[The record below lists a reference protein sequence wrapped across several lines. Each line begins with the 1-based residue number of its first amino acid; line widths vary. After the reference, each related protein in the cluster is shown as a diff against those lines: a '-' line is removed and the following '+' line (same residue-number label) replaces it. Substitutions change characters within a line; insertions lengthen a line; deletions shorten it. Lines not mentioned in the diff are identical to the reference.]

1 MCTRRPHPETV
12 AVRKD
17 DRVNRWQLRQVV
29 NLVNGS
35 TLLGC
40 AVATAGRARI
50 AKGPRGLLVATGYR
64 LPLPVASAF
73 TVGNV
78 IASKHDRA
86 WLDQRPALMRHEER
100 HTWQYVACLGLP
112 MLPLYLLAAGWSY
125 LRGGDFGAHNVF
137 ERLAGL
143 EEGGYP
149 TVGPWTRRRAQPA

>member
-1 MCTRRPHPETV
+1 V
-12 AVRKD
+12 VVRKD
-17 DRVNRWQLRQVV
+17 DGVNRWQVRQVA

-40 AVATAGRARI
+40 AVAIVGRARI

-64 LPLPVASAF
+64 LPVPVAPAF
-73 TVGNV
+73 TVGNL
-78 IASKHDRA
+78 IASKHDQA

-125 LRGGDFGAHNVF
+125 LRGGHRHRAP
-137 ERLAGL
+137 RLPQDRPPRL
-143 EEGGYP
+143 VP
-149 TVGPWTRRRAQPA
+149 TTYAPRHWRP

>member
-1 MCTRRPHPETV
+1 M
-12 AVRKD
+12 VRKD
-17 DRVNRWQLRQVV
+17 DGVNQWQVRQVV

-40 AVATAGRARI
+40 AVATVGRARI
-50 AKGPRGLLVATGYR
+50 TRGPRGLLVATGYR
-64 LPLPVASAF
+64 LPVPDASAF

-78 IASKHDRA
+78 ITSKHDRN
-86 WLDQRPALMRHEER
+86 WLDERPALMRHEER

-125 LRGGDFGAHNVF
+125 LRGGDFGAHNPF

-143 EEGGYP
+143 EEGGFP

>member
-1 MCTRRPHPETV
+1 M
-12 AVRKD
+12 RKD
-17 DRVNRWQLRQVV
+17 DAVNRWQVRQVV

-35 TLLGC
+35 TALGC
-40 AVATAGRARI
+40 AVAIVGRARI

-64 LPLPVASAF
+64 LPVPVASAF

-78 IASKHDRA
+78 ITSRHDRA
-86 WLDQRPALMRHEER
+86 WLDQRPRLMRHEER

-125 LRGGDFGAHNVF
+125 LRGGDFGGHNPF

-143 EEGGYP
+143 EDGGYP
-149 TVGPWTRRRAQPA
+149 TVGTRRARRRAQPA